1 VDWALRSGVE
11 GGWWKG
17 KMVVGGRKA
26 AAVKA
31 ISLIIVRGPLLLVH
45 NKVPKALRAKNPL

>member
-1 VDWALRSGVE
+1 ME
-11 GGWWKG
+11 GKDGN
-17 KMVVGGRKA
+17 RKERK

>member
-1 VDWALRSGVE
+1 VE